1 MDFSDTTNMQGLLQ
15 DVDFLARS
23 TSASYPVND
32 KTRNINQAY
41 QKAVSLIWES
51 ADDWQYDD
59 SNATDLP
66 KTLTNLT
73 HNTASYAVPS
83 TSQKIHRIEIKD
95 SQGEW
100 YKLNPIDY
108 KDLDVAL
115 DEFYSEANRPIH
127 YDLVGNYVTL
137 YPAPSSAYT
146 TLASGMCMRV
156 SRDVTLFPTSA
167 TTAVPGF
174 APNFHR
180 YLSVCAAL
188 DFVPD
193 NQDRQLL
200 VGMKTQ
206 IEADIKRFY
215 SSRGTERRPQIRPR
229 GKKFWR
235 TYQ

>member
-1 MDFSDTTNMQGLLQ
+1 MEFSDTTNQQGILQ
-15 DVDFLARS
+15 DVDFLSRS

-41 QKAVSLIWES
+41 QKVVSLIWES
-51 ADDWQYDD
+51 ADNWQYDD

-66 KTLTNLT
+66 KVLTTLT

-83 TSQKIHRIEIKD
+83 TSQKIHRIEIQD

-100 YKLNPIDY
+100 YKLTPIDY
-108 KDLDVAL
+108 NDINVSL
-115 DEFYSEANRPIH
+115 EEYYSEANRPIH
-127 YDLVGNYVTL
+127 YDLVGNYITL

-146 TLASGMCMRV
+146 TLASGMGLRV
-156 SRDVTLFPTSA
+156 SRNVTEFATSA
-167 TTAVPGF
+167 TSTTPGF
-174 APNFHR
+174 AINFHR
-180 YLSVCAAL
+180 YLSVCASL

-200 VGMKTQ
+200 IQMKLQ
-206 IEADIKRFY
+206 LEADIKRFY
-215 SSRGTERRPQIRPR
+215 SSRETETRPQIRPR

-235 TYQ
+235 QYS